1 MNKVTTG
8 LLWLLAA
15 GSAGLAGVSIGGS
28 LLNPFFMDVPAL
40 VLVPLVGAVISV
52 RHVPTRALQAIAA
65 VVTAFAAWR
74 YPHAPASPKL
84 FVLGVDGATF
94 EVIDAHADVLPNF
107 ARLKAQGSRGVLRSV
122 EPMFSP
128 LLWTTIASGRTPDEH
143 GVRGFRVHS
152 DDCKVARF
160 WDVAEEK
167 GEAVGL
173 YKWLVDYP
181 PRAFKTGGF
190 WVPSWLAPDVQ
201 TSPPELSVV
210 KELELSKRL
219 RRKQVAA
226 KHGTTALALD
236 LVKVG
241 VRFSTLA
248 KAVTWSVQE
257 KLTHPDLV
265 QTNVELQKLRGWV
278 DRDVYVAQVYRTKPG
293 IASFTYYA
301 TDGLAHL
308 YWDKYAAAG
317 AGEVTPV
324 LAAYMQADAI
334 LGDVRAMMGPDARL
348 IVVSDH
354 GFKAMDGTG
363 LAGQFAPLTEG
374 LRARMGTLLPA
385 AGPYDVTKVGH
396 KLTLGFGD
404 ASMRDA
410 VRTAVLSLT
419 DANGAAFYKTED
431 VEGSAATLG
440 LTLADEQITAERLT
454 TDTVGG
460 EPIASYVTLT
470 DAYTGTHKYD
480 GVFYALGAGVPAGQE
495 LPEVPL
501 LDAAPTILAAAG
513 LPAAENMP
521 GKAQIFQE
529 LPRVGSWDGLVAN
542 LQWVDV
548 GDGGGGVNEEQL
560 KALGYIDPGPAAAP
574 K

>member
-1 MNKVTTG
+1 MSKLVR
-8 LLWLLAA
+8 LFLWSLAVSMLGCAA
-15 GSAGLAGVSIGGS
+15 GAFAGSMI
-28 LLNPFFMDVPAL
+28 NPFFFDAPWL
-40 VLVPLVGAVISV
+40 VLVPIACVVISV
-52 RHVPTRALQAIAA
+52 RHPPTRLVNALAA
-65 VVTAFAAWR
+65 VLSAFAVAR
-74 YPHAPASPKL
+74 VPRGPASPNL
-84 FVLGVDGATF
+84 FVFGVDGATF

-107 ARLKAQGSRGVLRSV
+107 TALKRDGSRAVLHSV
-122 EPMFSP
+122 DPMFSP

-143 GVRGFRVHS
+143 GIKGFHVHS
-152 DDCKVARF
+152 NDCKVARF
-160 WDVAEEK
+160 WDIAEEK
-167 GEAVGL
+167 GETIGL

-201 TSPPELSVV
+201 TSPPELAVV

-226 KHGTTALALD
+226 KQGPAAMALG
-236 LVKVG
+236 LVRVG
-241 VRFSTLA
+241 VRLSTLA
-248 KAVTWSVQE
+248 RAVAWSLDE

-265 QTNVELQKLRGWV
+265 TTNVEMQKLRGWV
-278 DRDVYVAQVYRTKPG
+278 DRDVYVAQVYKTKPAL
-293 IASFTYYA
+293 ASFTYYA
-301 TDGLAHL
+301 TDGLGHL
-308 YWDKYAAAG
+308 YWDKYAAAKP
-317 AGEVTPV
+317 GEVTPV

-334 LGDVRAMMGPDARL
+334 LGDIRSMMGPDARL

-419 DANGAAFYKTED
+419 DAAGQPFYKTED
-431 VEGSAATLG
+431 IEGASSTLG
-440 LTLADEQITAERLT
+440 LTLADEQITAERLKVE
-454 TDTVGG
+454 TVGG
-460 EPIASYVTLT
+460 EPITNYVTLT

-480 GVFYALGAGVPAGQE
+480 GVFYAYGKDVPADQQ

-513 LPAAENMP
+513 LPAAKNMP
-521 GKAQIFQE
+521 GKAQIFSE
-529 LPRVGSWDGLVAN
+529 LPRVDSWDALVSR
-542 LQWVDV
+542 LQWIDV
-548 GDGGGGVNEEQL
+548 GEGQGVNEDAL
-560 KALGYIDPGPAAAP
+560 KALGYIDAGPATP